1 LKHPPEGRSVE
12 NIHETLLEEPEQIIS
27 TRDVLLQALAE
38 RTVQHVKDVIALVD
52 GNNLNQVSG
61 GDEFMQRST
70 QVARKQPLS
79 SRWEGLLNR
88 EKRTYRLRQE
98 YGENPCQTMSLEEQW
113 DDALSTANIPVAE
126 PRIAS
131 HLERESQMDG
141 EGMDNALES
150 RMSPIFGLF
159 IDETGHFEE
168 LDSFDDDASE
178 ESSLVSHV
186 ESPRTL
192 IAQNEDDNEQGTMN
206 ILHVDALTRALAL
219 LCATTE
225 QEWALLDSGPEGIES
240 EEEEEDFEMDLEV
253 DEENELNRDPLLENL
268 RVAGDSEAKI
278 SDIRDLLR
286 DANSERYVL
295 TTTESNLLLAHLVT
309 LTDAPIDLI
318 LDEVLQVY
326 REMLTLA
333 KSGRV
338 ESGPDATTYR
348 LLILTLSRRLMALGE
363 AVEVSL
369 EMMEMEEL
377 QVSSEAFL
385 NGMKACYSRSDFV
398 AASKMMDLALNGD
411 QRHLQPSVE
420 SYALMLQ
427 MLMHQD
433 LREEALDLLKRVEEV
448 RLCLS
453 VLWSL
458 FCEETNQ
465 RWLNFRSQ
473 NAYHGIMR
481 TSYLCLCV
489 VGQGE
494 AVEVIPSTWR
504 PSS

>member
-1 LKHPPEGRSVE
+1 
-12 NIHETLLEEPEQIIS
+12 
-27 TRDVLLQALAE
+27 
-38 RTVQHVKDVIALVD
+38 
-52 GNNLNQVSG
+52 
-61 GDEFMQRST
+61 
-70 QVARKQPLS
+70 
-79 SRWEGLLNR
+79 
-88 EKRTYRLRQE
+88 
-98 YGENPCQTMSLEEQW
+98 
-113 DDALSTANIPVAE
+113 
-126 PRIAS
+126 
-131 HLERESQMDG
+131 MDG

-326 REMLTLA
+326 REMLILA

-377 QVSSEAFL
+377 QVTSEAFL
-385 NGMKACYSRSDFV
+385 EGMKACYSRNDFV
-398 AASKMMDLALNGD
+398 AASKMMDLALNAD
-411 QRHLQPSVE
+411 QRHFQPSVE
-420 SYALMLQ
+420 SYTLMLK
-427 MLMHQD
+427 MMMHQD
-433 LREEALDLLKRVEEV
+433 LRDEALDLLKRVEEV
-448 RLCLS
+448 SLCLS
-453 VLWSL
+453 VLWDTFL
-458 FCEETNQ
+458 
-465 RWLNFRSQ
+465 
-473 NAYHGIMR
+473 
-481 TSYLCLCV
+481 
-489 VGQGE
+489 
-494 AVEVIPSTWR
+494 
-504 PSS
+504 